1 MRPHAP
7 LRRFT
12 TRNRTQIRPRS
23 ARYQLQG
30 PKPWRKAA
38 PVHLVR
44 MNDDLADWIAEDM
57 WRKARWIG
65 NQRRAAHAIW
75 LGLTEAEKNHW
86 RTLARVLL
94 AVREQQECRRA

>member
-1 MRPHAP
+1 MRDGAALYPPGNAD
-7 LRRFT
+7 
-12 TRNRTQIRPRS
+12 
-23 ARYQLQG
+23 YQLQG